1 MINQLAT
8 PNDIK
13 ESPQSDNELFIKPIG
28 PSAPVQ
34 LDKVLPLNIYREPHE
49 TITKEPG
56 LKIKAS
62 LRRGNKEVRRDRKG
76 RRIDKIEKM
85 HHITFRDSALNTNVA
100 DINIVE
106 SYKSYNVLFEKAN
119 KKSCCLLL

>member
-1 MINQLAT
+1 MINRLVS

-13 ESPQSDNELFIKPIG
+13 ESHPSDNELFIKPIG

-34 LDKVLPLNIYREPHE
+34 LDKVLPLNIRDPREA
-49 TITKEPG
+49 ITGESS

-62 LRRGNKEVRRDRKG
+62 LRRGNNKEVRRDRKG
-76 RRIDKIEKM
+76 RIIDKIEKM